1 MDLRIEKTEKAI
13 KNAFIELRAKKPLE
27 KISVKE
33 LCAEACINKSTFYS
47 HYADIYALSEAIERE
62 TVLSIID
69 SIKDLKDEFFDNT
82 AGFTRAICLAFLSQ
96 VSLIRIL
103 FSGKEQ
109 NHLANQLDREL
120 KKVIFRKNPE
130 YEKDIE
136 KNIILSYCIQGA
148 YHAYQN
154 NPEADTETFVRTI
167 EEIVKCLQPIL

>member
-13 KNAFIELRAKKPLE
+13 KNAFIELRARKPLE
-27 KISVKE
+27 KITVRE
-33 LCAEACINKSTFYS
+33 LCAEACINKSRFYAD
-47 HYADIYALSEAIERE
+47 YADIYDLSESMEKE
-62 TVLSIID
+62 TVISIIS
-69 SIKDLKDEFFDNT
+69 SIENLKDYTFENSG
-82 AGFTRAICLAFLSQ
+82 AFTRALCLAFLSQ
-96 VSLIRIL
+96 ISLIKIL

-136 KNIILSYCIQGA
+136 KNILMSYCIQGA
-148 YHAYQN
+148 YHAYLN

-167 EEIVKCLQPIL
+167 EKIVKCLKPML

>member
-13 KNAFIELRAKKPLE
+13 KNAFIELRARKPLE
-27 KISVKE
+27 KITVKE
-33 LCAEACINKSTFYS
+33 LCAEACINKSTFYA
-47 HYADIYALSEAIERE
+47 HHADIYDLSESMEKE
-62 TVLSIID
+62 TVISIIS
-69 SIKDLKDEFFDNT
+69 SIENLKDYTFENSG
-82 AGFTRAICLAFLSQ
+82 AFTRALCLAFLSQ
-96 VSLIRIL
+96 ISLIKIL

-136 KNIILSYCIQGA
+136 KNILMSYCIQGA
-148 YHAYQN
+148 YHAYLN

-167 EEIVKCLQPIL
+167 EKIVKCLKPML

>member
-1 MDLRIEKTEKAI
+1 MDLRIEKTERAI

-27 KISVKE
+27 KITVKE

-82 AGFTRAICLAFLSQ
+82 AGVTRALCLAFLSQ

-167 EEIVKCLQPIL
+167 EEIVKCLQSIL

>member
-1 MDLRIEKTEKAI
+1 MDLRVEKTEKAI

-27 KISVKE
+27 KITVKE

-69 SIKDLKDEFFDNT
+69 SVKDLKDEFFENS
-82 AGFTRAICLAFLSQ
+82 AGFTRALCLAFLSQ

-120 KKVIFRKNPE
+120 KKVIFRKTPG
-130 YEKDIE
+130 YEKDIR

-148 YHAYQN
+148 YHAYLN
-154 NPEADTETFVRTI
+154 NPEADTETFVKTI
-167 EEIVKCLQPIL
+167 EELVKCLQPLL

>member
-69 SIKDLKDEFFDNT
+69 SIKDLKDDFFDNT

-130 YEKDIE
+130 YEKDVE

>member
-130 YEKDIE
+130 YEKDVE

>member
-27 KISVKE
+27 KITVKE

-82 AGFTRAICLAFLSQ
+82 AGFTRALCLAFLSQ

-120 KKVIFRKNPE
+120 KKVIFRKNPG
-130 YEKDIE
+130 YEKDIQ